1 LENAVLICAHVDN
14 EICTWLR
21 ACGAL
26 RSGRIQRG
34 SHVEVIIAESAF
46 PNDKHATVVGCG
58 HPQQRFWPLASGSVS
73 RDLETMNI
81 NKVTAAILPLG
92 FAGLPL
98 TNADPSCSPR
108 RAAVACTKAAR
119 PTYFDPASGG

>member
-1 LENAVLICAHVDN
+1 MSTTRFVSSLCA
-14 EICTWLR
+14 WLR

-46 PNDKHATVVGCG
+46 PNDKHFTDLGCG
-58 HPQQRFWPLASGSVS
+58 QPQQCFWPLASGSVS

-81 NKVTAAILPLG
+81 NKITAAILLLG
-92 FAGLPL
+92 FAALPL
-98 TNADPSCSPR
+98 TNADPSCSLR